1 MSGTPL
7 TPQTRAYH
15 KAPRARIP
23 RHGRSSTRQ
32 PHVAR
37 PQTRTLEHQATT
49 RARAHRHGHSS
60 TRQPQAPRHKL
71 LFRLMEHSCYSSK
84 NKNIKDGVRDTTVVR
99 TFMSFS
105 KNIQLKKKK
114 KEKKGKSYPEAGL
127 DTCKRATS
135 LAKQT
140 RSLKSWEPQ
149 SPSLGRTAEPM
160 RAAEN
165 AQKAEGRKFTTHTRV
180 RPLSKQKTNLNH
192 HNRFWKYL
200 AVRNCNSDA
209 HNGDLWSPGNIS
221 VCSVPL
227 AKHSKPAT
235 SLWRQPKD
243 GKSPPHL
250 TGKSPLW
257 GSGPFLMTVSWC

>member
-114 KEKKGKSYPEAGL
+114 GKKRKSYPEAGL

-140 RSLKSWEPQ
+140 RSLKSWDPQ